1 MTITAQTPCLAQGN
15 WVRRSIDSRFVD
27 QHELCDQCFPDGW
40 DTVAEKDVETF
51 LTTRRTGSKLHRSI
65 DTGDDA
71 DTSECGTH
79 EYPDRTLASQ
89 LLNGE
94 VTVEHEFEWDRAGG
108 DA

>member
-1 MTITAQTPCLAQGN
+1 MTVTLETPCLTDGN
-15 WVRRSIDSRFVD
+15 WVRRSADSRGVD
-27 QHELCDQCFPDGW
+27 GHDLCDQCFPDGW

-51 LTTRRTGSKLHRSI
+51 LTTGRTRSKLHRSI

-71 DTSECGTH
+71 DTSGFGDH
-79 EYPDRTLASQ
+79 DYPDQTLASRV
-89 LLNGE
+89 LNDE